1 MPNPVTNSNFSSTKI
16 IERFVIKQRLFVND
30 KTQVY
35 DVLDINNPDA
45 KLVIK
50 LKLRNYNRATQECQ
64 TLIDIQKSLAKSP
77 AEKSMFTRV
86 YAHGFL
92 LAFNVGGLLKVK
104 EEDYYTPIQPGCEYE
119 KGEMWHYMIITK
131 FGDTLDNLISKKDFS
146 LN

>member
-50 LKLRNYNRATQECQ
+50 LKLRNYNRATQEC
-64 TLIDIQKSLAKSP
+64 
-77 AEKSMFTRV
+77 
-86 YAHGFL
+86 
-92 LAFNVGGLLKVK
+92 
-104 EEDYYTPIQPGCEYE
+104 
-119 KGEMWHYMIITK
+119 
-131 FGDTLDNLISKKDFS
+131 
-146 LN
+146 